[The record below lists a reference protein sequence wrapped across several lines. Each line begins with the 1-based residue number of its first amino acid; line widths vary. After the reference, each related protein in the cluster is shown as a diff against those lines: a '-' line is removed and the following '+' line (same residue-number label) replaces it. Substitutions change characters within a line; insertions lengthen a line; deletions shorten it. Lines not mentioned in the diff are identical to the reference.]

1 MPENLAVTDE
11 SMSLASKREEAD
23 MQYMLDAFS
32 CGVGNVDEFHQRLQS
47 ELATLEVCHFLVCD

>member
-1 MPENLAVTDE
+1 MESLEVMDE
-11 SMSLASKREEAD
+11 SVSLASKREEAD

-47 ELATLEVCHFLVCD
+47 ELATLEVCAFMTGDQ